1 MSEYVWIY
9 DNRQGSECLIW
20 YIFQSHSTR
29 YSELIERWAYSEPC
43 QRSKIQHWGKN
54 FFVNM
59 KEVWI
64 CWNTVTKGFWIFQG
78 SKYARFLH
86 KQVLQK
92 VLNVWIWLNDAWLWQ
107 GSECLVK
114 VSQISEYARVG
125 NMARFWICEAYAGA
139 EYAWIN
145 LNMP

>member
-20 YIFQSHSTR
+20 YILQSHSTR

-43 QRSKIQHWGKN
+43 QRSKIQHWGKD

-64 CWNTVTKGFWIFQG
+64 FVGIQLRKGSEYFRVPNMPDFCISKCYKRFWMSEYG
-78 SKYARFLH
+78 WMMPDYDR
-86 KQVLQK
+86 
-92 VLNVWIWLNDAWLWQ
+92 VLNVW
-107 GSECLVK
+107 SK
-114 VSQISEYARVG
+114 
-125 NMARFWICEAYAGA
+125 FHKF
-139 EYAWIN
+139 
-145 LNMP
+145 LNMPGLGIWQGFEYVRRMQVLNMPE